1 MNNPVNEAVN
11 TEFPPGV
18 LLVDDD
24 SAILSAL
31 QRVLKRTGYRLF
43 VASTPTDA
51 LEILTREDIDAVVSD
66 MRMPV
71 MDGAELLQRVRRNWP
86 NISRVLMT
94 GQSDIEQTIRAINE
108 GGVHHYVSKPWQD
121 DELRAVVEQALE
133 RSLLYRENERLM
145 AITQSQNARLTE
157 LAQKLDARVKDRSHE
172 LRETNA
178 RLERTNASLKKAY
191 RSTIKVLSSVIQM
204 QPGITRGVSQQ
215 VAEVAY
221 AIATVGELPKRDRVY
236 IYFAAQLYELG
247 KLALDSELNVADLAT
262 LSADQYKAYQQYP
275 LLGEL
280 ALEGVDYLQDVAR
293 YIATHRESWDGH
305 GYPAGLSG
313 YKIPVGGRIL
323 RVACDYVEHVRTLG
337 NLTPKSRPRHAMV
350 HLRTGDG
357 TAYDSEV
364 LNWLE
369 RYLERMKRNEA
380 LEDEV
385 AIMVRQLMPG
395 MILSRDFYTSHGV
408 LMLAKEHMLS
418 EKNID
423 HLVELQRMERA
434 DISVWVYT

>member
-1 MNNPVNEAVN
+1 MNNLVTDAVKS
-11 TEFPPGV
+11 EFPPGV

-31 QRVLKRTGYRLF
+31 QRVLKRTGYRMY
-43 VASTPTDA
+43 VAQSPTDA
-51 LEILTREDIDAVVSD
+51 LEILTREDIDAVLSD

-94 GQSDIEQTIRAINE
+94 GQSDLEQTIRAINE

-121 DELRAVVEQALE
+121 DELRTVVEQALE
-133 RSLLYRENERLM
+133 RALLYRENERLM
-145 AITQSQNARLTE
+145 TITQSQNARLTE
-157 LAQKLDARVKDRSHE
+157 LTEKLDARVKDRTHE

-204 QPGITRGVSQQ
+204 QPGIAKGVSQQ

-221 AIATVGELPKRDRVY
+221 AIAKAGELPKRDRVY
-236 IYFAAQLYELG
+236 IYFSAQLYELG
-247 KLALDSELNVADLAT
+247 KLALEKELNVADLET

-280 ALEGVDYLQDVAR
+280 ALEGVDYLEDVGR
-293 YIATHRESWDGH
+293 YIATHRENWDGH

-369 RYLERMKRNEA
+369 RYLERMKRNDA

-423 HLVELQRMERA
+423 HLVDLQRMERA

>member
-1 MNNPVNEAVN
+1 MNYLVTDAVKS
-11 TEFPPGV
+11 EFPPGV

-31 QRVLKRTGYRLF
+31 QRVLKRTGYRMY
-43 VASTPTDA
+43 VAQSPTDA
-51 LEILTREDIDAVVSD
+51 LEILTREDIDAVLSD

-94 GQSDIEQTIRAINE
+94 GQSDLEQTIRAINE

-121 DELRAVVEQALE
+121 DELRTVVEQALE
-133 RSLLYRENERLM
+133 RALLYRENERLM
-145 AITQSQNARLTE
+145 TITQSQNARLTE
-157 LAQKLDARVKDRSHE
+157 LTEKLDARVKDRTHE

-204 QPGITRGVSQQ
+204 QPGIAKGVSQQ

-221 AIATVGELPKRDRVY
+221 AIAKAGELPKRDRVY

-247 KLALDSELNVADLAT
+247 KLALEKELNVADLET

-280 ALEGVDYLQDVAR
+280 ALEGVDYLEDVGR
-293 YIATHRESWDGH
+293 YIATHRENWDGH

-369 RYLERMKRNEA
+369 RYLERMKRNDA

-423 HLVELQRMERA
+423 HLVDLQRMERA